1 MTMPRLGLVS
11 ALLVLV
17 YGCQP
22 APGDGGGNG
31 TGSGGSAAGRGGSS
45 AGSGGSNATAG
56 SGGGSTAGSGGSSGG
71 SGGSGGASG
80 GTGAS
85 GGASGGNGGSGGS
98 SDAGK
103 PEAASP
109 TPDGGPAVD
118 PDPGMGTPIGDGLTQ
133 LLVSRGIGLGYYHA
147 CHILENKKVR
157 CFGTGDPR
165 NMPPADVRAAE
176 VDQINCAHNGCCVLM
191 PPGSAKKMSCWSH
204 KQTFY
209 PPNGGN
215 DLDPIHFGIGYD
227 HACAVNK
234 DNTVKCWG
242 NGPGKGPQLTA
253 PADLRAKSIAVAT
266 FYNCVIKTDDSVYCW
281 GTKAPQPPE
290 GLKAKL
296 VAAIYH
302 GNTRADND
310 DITMGTGHACAIKMD
325 DTLVCW
331 GDNIQ
336 GTTDVPPNL
345 GKVRDVAVASWNT
358 CAVKLDGEPVC
369 WGTKVYNSSPERFH
383 PQPKGLKLKSI
394 RAKLA
399 TYCGLQM
406 DNTMACWGDESN
418 VHITIPA
425 GTKFYTTP

>member
-1 MTMPRLGLVS
+1 MSIPRLGLVS
-11 ALLVLV
+11 VLLVLA

-22 APGDGGGNG
+22 APGDGGGNATG
-31 TGSGGSAAGRGGSS
+31 SGGSGGSAAGRGGSS
-45 AGSGGSNATAG
+45 AGSGGSSTAG
-56 SGGGSTAGSGGSSGG
+56 TGGSTAGSGGASTTSGGSGGPSAGSGG
-71 SGGSGGASG
+71 SGGSGPSA
-80 GTGAS
+80 
-85 GGASGGNGGSGGS
+85 GSGGS

-103 PEAASP
+103 PEASP
-109 TPDGGPAVD
+109 APDGGPAVD

-191 PPGSAKKMSCWSH
+191 PPGSARKMSCWSH

-336 GTTDVPPNL
+336 GTTDVPPDL

>member
-1 MTMPRLGLVS
+1 MRPFRVCLVTLLVVS
-11 ALLVLV
+11 AF
-17 YGCQP
+17 GCQP
-22 APGDGGGNG
+22 APGDGGGSGGSG
-31 TGSGGSAAGRGGSS
+31 TGAGGSSAAGRGGSS
-45 AGSGGSNATAG
+45 SGNGGSAVAGGGSGGTSAG
-56 SGGGSTAGSGGSSGG
+56 GGGST
-71 SGGSGGASG
+71 G
-80 GTGAS
+80 GTG
-85 GGASGGNGGSGGS
+85 GAPGGGSYPTPPAERPVDS
-98 SDAGK
+98 PPMAPDAGR
-103 PEAASP
+103 PEA
-109 TPDGGPAVD
+109 GGPPD
-118 PDPGMGTPIGDGLTQ
+118 SGPSTNPDPGPGIADGLTQ

-157 CFGTGDPR
+157 CFGTADPR
-165 NMPPADVRAAE
+165 NRPPADVMAAE
-176 VDQINCAHNGCCVLM
+176 VDQINCAHNGCCALM
-191 PPGSAKKMSCWSH
+191 PPGSGKKLSCWSH

-227 HACAVNK
+227 HACAVNR

-253 PADLRAKSIAVAT
+253 PADLRAKSIAVAS
-266 FYNCVIKTDDSVYCW
+266 FFNCVIKTDDSVYCW

-310 DITMGTGHACAIKMD
+310 DITQGTGHACAIKLD

-336 GTTDVPPNL
+336 GTTDVPPDL

-369 WGTKVYNSSPERFH
+369 WGTKLYNSSPERFH

-399 TYCGLQM
+399 TYCGLQL

-418 VHITIPA
+418 VHITIPP